1 MIFPTKTIILKNGQ
15 TATFRSPT
23 PKDASAMLAFL
34 RNAATETEHL
44 IRYPE
49 ECLTDV
55 KVEEEFLC
63 DICRS
68 ETNMMI
74 LCEIDGEIIGNCHL
88 WYTPRIKLRHRGEV
102 AIALLK
108 KYWGLSIG
116 SAMFEEMIVQARSW
130 ELELLS
136 LSYIEGNDRARGL
149 YEKVGFREVARIP
162 DVYRLKNGSMR
173 HDIWMMKKL

>member
-34 RNAATETEHL
+34 KKTAAETDHL

-55 KVEEEFLC
+55 KTEEDFLC
-63 DICRS
+63 DICQS

-74 LCEIDGEIIGNCHL
+74 SCEIDGEIIGNCHL

-102 AIALLK
+102 AIAILK
-108 KYWGLSIG
+108 QYWGLGIG
-116 SAMFEEMIVQARSW
+116 SAMFGKMVTQARSW
-130 ELELLS
+130 ELEHLI
-136 LSYIEGNDRARGL
+136 LSYIEGNDRARRL
-149 YEKVGFREVARIP
+149 YEKAGFQEVARIP
-162 DVYRLKNGSMR
+162 DAYRLKDGNMR
-173 HDIWMMKKL
+173 QDIWMIKKL